1 MSNPFEKFKKQLNQ
15 NNNINEILDD
25 EFSFSE
31 KDNQLNTALED
42 SVIEQETVN
51 EMNLTPKDE
60 SFQYV
65 FFPKND
71 ITTYDLARI
80 LAITQLMIT
89 PDIYEKFPDDLKKHF
104 TTFSDLKN

>member
-1 MSNPFEKFKKQLNQ
+1 MSDPFEKFKQQLNQ
-15 NNNINEILDD
+15 
-25 EFSFSE
+25 
-31 KDNQLNTALED
+31 KNTAEEIIGSDDPLLSDDFDSLPED
-42 SVIEQETVN
+42 SIIDENQVK
-51 EMNLTPKDE
+51 EMDLDPKDE

-89 PDIYEKFPDDLKKHF
+89 PDVYEKFPEDLKKHF
-104 TTFSDLKN
+104 TTFTDLKN

>member
-1 MSNPFEKFKKQLNQ
+1 MSDPFKKFKQQLNQ
-15 NNNINEILDD
+15 NTSASGLLDEDAIPDNEI
-25 EFSFSE
+25 E
-31 KDNQLNTALED
+31 QID
-42 SVIEQETVN
+42 SVLSKETVD

-89 PDIYEKFPDDLKKHF
+89 PDVYEKFPDDLKKHF
-104 TTFSDLKN
+104 TMFTDLKN

>member
-1 MSNPFEKFKKQLNQ
+1 MSNPFEKFKQQLKQKNTV
-15 NNNINEILDD
+15 D
-25 EFSFSE
+25 EFIDDMEEIVHEANSE
-31 KDNQLNTALED
+31 DPFNDT
-42 SVIEQETVN
+42 VIQEEQVK
-51 EMNLTPKDE
+51 EMNLEPKDE

-89 PDIYEKFPDDLKKHF
+89 PDIYAQFPDDLKKHF
-104 TTFSDLKN
+104 TTFTDLKN

>member
-1 MSNPFEKFKKQLNQ
+1 MSDPFKKFKQQLNQ
-15 NNNINEILDD
+15 NNSANDILDED
-25 EFSFSE
+25 PFPTEE
-31 KDNQLNTALED
+31 LEQIE
-42 SVIEQETVN
+42 SVLSKETVE

-60 SFQYV
+60 AFQYV

-89 PDIYEKFPDDLKKHF
+89 PDVYEKFPDDLKKHF
-104 TTFSDLKN
+104 TMFTDLKN

>member
-1 MSNPFEKFKKQLNQ
+1 MSDPFEKFKQQLKQ
-15 NNNINEILDD
+15 NNNLEDFFGDSDEDALIGEI
-25 EFSFSE
+25 E
-31 KDNQLNTALED
+31 NNVMTD
-42 SVIEQETVN
+42 SVINKETV
-51 EMNLTPKDE
+51 EELNLDPKDK

-89 PDIYEKFPDDLKKHF
+89 PDVYEKFPDDLKRHF
-104 TTFSDLKN
+104 TTFTDLKG